1 MSLDE
6 GPAHLPVT
14 ARPISEGFT
23 PCSSRTGSR
32 TASSGG
38 HDVVPCPWGSS
49 RDRYARIERQHS
61 GQPVRRR
68 QGQGP
73 CGEEDAGGVDH
84 HRPRGRGRGYPGAG
98 QASPEHRRH
107 LLLAAPAV
115 PCQHHRPGRDDH
127 TAAVPDAARGL
138 HCPRRARDAVRR
150 QVPYRPDHRRTDGVP
165 VRTTRSDERR
175 RRMTTIAPAPGAGSP
190 ARATSKDAGTADVA
204 PPVRLRRHPAWVWGG
219 VATVFAGA
227 VAGASLWSAASDANE
242 ILAAR
247 EPLTRGQII
256 EQDDLATVRVGLDPA
271 VSSIPASELDA
282 IVGQYAA
289 MDVPAGG
296 LLAAEQVT
304 DQALPAQGQSVV
316 GLSLTGAMVPTQH
329 LQPGDKVR

>member
-1 MSLDE
+1 
-6 GPAHLPVT
+6 
-14 ARPISEGFT
+14 
-23 PCSSRTGSR
+23 
-32 TASSGG
+32 
-38 HDVVPCPWGSS
+38 
-49 RDRYARIERQHS
+49 
-61 GQPVRRR
+61 
-68 QGQGP
+68 
-73 CGEEDAGGVDH
+73 
-84 HRPRGRGRGYPGAG
+84 
-98 QASPEHRRH
+98 
-107 LLLAAPAV
+107 
-115 PCQHHRPGRDDH
+115 
-127 TAAVPDAARGL
+127 
-138 HCPRRARDAVRR
+138 
-150 QVPYRPDHRRTDGVP
+150 
-165 VRTTRSDERR
+165 
-175 RRMTTIAPAPGAGSP
+175 MTTIAPAPGAGSP

-227 VAGASLWSAASDANE
+227 VAGASLWSASSDANE

-329 LQPGDKVR
+329 LQPGDKVRVVATAGPNGEIADTTTPESIPATVVGVSVDEVTGNLQVEVQVSRESGPRLALLATAGKAAVVLDSAED